1 MVRFRVQTRSIEG
14 FFMSVTSEYLALA
27 LTEGATLEASIEV
40 YDENAVQHRV
50 GGAWRLQPFL
60 LGTLPIASGQI
71 VAGDPGFQFNMT
83 GPFVRRVPPAAYE
96 VWATIAVP
104 DRRPKAWN
112 LLRRKSTSL
121 GTAPLVAFL
130 TLLVTREA
138 PASYELAAMDK
149 ADGDRP
155 IDAHPGFGVDSGS
168 AALMDAA
175 HLPLMETFPD
185 CMAAWRLAHK
195 AQQGPPGMQGL
206 AALTDLPSTPPVPV
220 AVCSSGWGDGAYL
233 SYWGLDRRGAPVR
246 LVVDFNL
253 PQNE

>member
-1 MVRFRVQTRSIEG
+1 
-14 FFMSVTSEYLALA
+14 MSVTSEYLELA

-40 YDENAVQHRV
+40 YGKDMVKRRV
-50 GGAWRLQPFL
+50 GGASRLRPFL
-60 LGTLPIASGQI
+60 LGKLPITSGRI
-71 VAGDPGFQFNMT
+71 VAGDPGFQFDMT
-83 GPFVRRVPPAAYE
+83 GPFARRVPPGAYE

-104 DRRPKAWN
+104 RRRPWAWKF
-112 LLRRKSTSL
+112 LRRKSTSMD
-121 GTAPLVAFL
+121 TAPLVAFL
-130 TLLVTREA
+130 TLLVSHETPETYK
-138 PASYELAAMDK
+138 PAALDK
-149 ADGDRP
+149 PYGDRP

-185 CMAAWRLAHK
+185 CMAAWGLAHK
-195 AQQGPPGMQGL
+195 AQQGPPGLQGL

-220 AVCSSGWGDGAYL
+220 AACSSGWGDGAYL
-233 SYWGLDRRGAPVR
+233 SYWGLDKRGVPAR